1 MAKAAATKYYI
12 SIDYNKQS
20 ISIFGRSTCVVY
32 VHHVPRCVKQMMI
45 LTLVILR

>member
-20 ISIFGRSTCVVY
+20 ISIFGRSTCVVMLHASTMY
-32 VHHVPRCVKQMMI
+32 HGVSSN
-45 LTLVILR
+45 